1 MCHFAWVK
9 HEANKAFLQAFGEHL
24 RKLREERELSIRQL
38 AAQCDIEHSQIY
50 RIETGEINTTIS
62 MVQKIA
68 EGLEISHHDLF
79 NFKFP
84 GKTKKQGTSRANSNK
99 TPIISTIA
107 PLNAMPRWNTS
118 KYLVLTCGVW

>member
-1 MCHFAWVK
+1 MYHFASVK

-24 RKLREERELSIRQL
+24 RKLREERNLSIRQL

-62 MVQKIA
+62 MVHKIA

-79 NFKFP
+79 YFDFP
-84 GKTKKQGTSRANSNK
+84 
-99 TPIISTIA
+99 
-107 PLNAMPRWNTS
+107 S
-118 KYLVLTCGVW
+118 KSKR